1 VGIPMMDKETL
12 NKYLDIIEKA
22 AVIAGDYLSANRG
35 NISVDSHYGKD
46 IKLSVDREAEYLIL
60 DALREKTDFAIL
72 SEEKGLL
79 RGNSKNT
86 NLRWI
91 IDPLDGSLNF
101 FRGIPSCCVSI
112 ALWEKN
118 RPIVGAIYDFNRED
132 LFTGIVGT
140 GAWLNGGSIEVSKIS
155 AENEA
160 VLFTGFPAK
169 ADYSSQ
175 ALKDYVDQVR
185 IFKKVR
191 LLGSAALS
199 LAYVAAGKG
208 DAYFERDIML
218 WDVAA
223 GLAILLSARGKYFI
237 RKTRGGNTYEVY
249 ATNGF
254 LKSTLEQGKSTIT
267 QKKMAI
273 IKGG

>member
-1 VGIPMMDKETL
+1 MDKEAL
-12 NKYLDIIEKA
+12 NKYLGIVEKA
-22 AVIAGDYLSANRG
+22 AVTAGDYLSTNRG
-35 NISVDSHYGKD
+35 NISVESHYGKD
-46 IKLSVDREAEYLIL
+46 IKLSVDRGAERLIL
-60 DALREKTDFAIL
+60 DALRKKTDFAIL

-79 RGNSKNT
+79 RGKGHNGEGNK
-86 NLRWI
+86 LRWI
-91 IDPLDGSLNF
+91 VDPLDGSLNF
-101 FRGIPSCCVSI
+101 LRGIPSCCVSI
-112 ALWEKN
+112 ALWEEN
-118 RPIVGAIYDFNRED
+118 RPILGAIYDFNREE
-132 LFTGIVGT
+132 LFTGIAGT
-140 GAWLNGGSIEVSKIS
+140 GAWLNGHSIEVSKIS

-175 ALKDYVDQVR
+175 ALKNYIDQVR

-223 GLAILLSARGKYFI
+223 GLAILSGARGKYLI
-237 RKTRGGNTYEVY
+237 RKTRGGNAYEVY

-254 LKSTLEQGKSTIT
+254 LKSTLKQCKLTIT
-267 QKKMAI
+267 
-273 IKGG
+273 